1 MVEVSYPRK
10 LEPMVEVSYPRKL
23 EPRTIDDRVL
33 EPGKKGN
40 YNRPISKVQ

>member
-23 EPRTIDDRVL
+23 EPRTIDDRTSTRARAR
-33 EPGKKGN
+33 EK
-40 YNRPISKVQ
+40 R